1 MDIPNLKLISQDGHE
16 FFISRECAQHSGT
29 LKTMLEDQP
38 TEGIITI
45 PIPGIPSK
53 LLERTIDYMYYRQ
66 MYSRAPSQ
74 DAIPNFDVDPS
85 NALELLLAA
94 HYLDL

>member
-16 FFISRECAQHSGT
+16 FYISR
-29 LKTMLEDQP
+29 
-38 TEGIITI
+38 IITI

-53 LLERTIDYMYYRQ
+53 LLERTIEYMYYRQ

-74 DAIPNFDVDPS
+74 DVIPNFDIDPS
-85 NALELLLAA
+85 NALELLLAS